1 MRFTISGHMSG
12 LCNSERN
19 YLIIHYVC
27 TEIMIERNLKQHG
40 NVSQCAPLLINHGS
54 NLELLHR
61 RELDFLNFTEV
72 FAEDWTFGHLRASF
86 IFFWHSLILSLRII
100 KWCNGM
106 EDQRVPNI
114 FPLRSQEQSIS
125 SMLHFLEHLYY
136 EKHLGVFRRVHK
148 VKKSSKLLI
157 SLDQVSFETAFR
169 KFT

>member
-1 MRFTISGHMSG
+1 MFAQKLWLKEIWNNM
-12 LCNSERN
+12 EM
-19 YLIIHYVC
+19 YL
-27 TEIMIERNLKQHG
+27 N
-40 NVSQCAPLLINHGS
+40 APPLLINHGS

-106 EDQRVPNI
+106 EDQRVPKT

-125 SMLHFLEHLYY
+125 SILHLLEQLYY
-136 EKHLGVFRRVHK
+136 EKHLGIFF
-148 VKKSSKLLI
+148 
-157 SLDQVSFETAFR
+157 VSI
-169 KFT
+169 KFFQKAANYWFH